1 MNATTFAEKKADNS
15 ETPEINISDNNGKKS
30 RKDHSLLVMTAISLL
45 VMAVA
50 VGLIYYFI
58 KTDPTII
65 HENDQTTEVSENT
78 GFVNPD
84 SIQQLEHD
92 DSNFSVKPAENSNVF
107 IVCGA
112 VFMVVIAGAF
122 VYVKIAESKEDD

>member
-1 MNATTFAEKKADNS
+1 MNATTIAEKKDNNT
-15 ETPEINISDNNGKKS
+15 EALEINLPEEKKS
-30 RKDHSLLVMTAISLL
+30 RKEHSLLIMTAISLL
-45 VMAVA
+45 VMFVA

-65 HENDQTTEVSENT
+65 HENDQTIDVSENT
-78 GFVNPD
+78 GYVNPH

-107 IVCGA
+107 IICGA